1 VEGAGF
7 EQWVGELGVPRT
19 CRGRISA
26 TYRIGSRL
34 PTILRSANATFRAAY
49 LAPARR
55 YACGLCCGQRAARDA
70 ACVPFVC
77 AACGS
82 ASSHHNEILPGR
94 IHASVLTISKAQK
107 WPHCANFVPLQ
118 WTSAS
123 TIGNR
128 ATAAASD
135 VHASL
140 CCRDVLQGMMQKRG
154 TSPLR
159 LGRASIDVMLRLI
172 TRNAKIDD
180 TVLHNWSPGS
190 LALN

>member
-1 VEGAGF
+1 MI
-7 EQWVGELGVPRT
+7 PRSFAVQMQRSVLRT
-19 CRGRISA
+19 WHLHADMHVACAVASARLVTRRACRSCVRPAVLPPLITMRFYQG
-26 TYRIGSRL
+26 GS
-34 PTILRSANATFRAAY
+34 
-49 LAPARR
+49 
-55 YACGLCCGQRAARDA
+55 
-70 ACVPFVC
+70 
-77 AACGS
+77 
-82 ASSHHNEILPGR
+82 
-94 IHASVLTISKAQK
+94 SVLTISKAQK